1 VSVNVAPTGMRAP
14 PAVLGQTG
22 TDWEEVEVLEDV
34 VVELVV
40 EVDELGEVED
50 DEVLVVEEELEV
62 DEAT

>member
-1 VSVNVAPTGMRAP
+1 M
-14 PAVLGQTG
+14 LGQTG

-40 EVDELGEVED
+40 EVDELVEVED